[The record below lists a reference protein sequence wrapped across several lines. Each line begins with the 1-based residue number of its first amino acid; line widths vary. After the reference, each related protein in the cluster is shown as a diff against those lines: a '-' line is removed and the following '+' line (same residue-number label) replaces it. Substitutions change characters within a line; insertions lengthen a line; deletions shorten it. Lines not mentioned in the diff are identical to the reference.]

1 MISRYALQILLY
13 SSALTSAAF
22 AQDASSVDEQGIAE
36 IVVTGTKA
44 SAAQRA
50 QDVPI
55 AVSVVSGAAIDEQS
69 VRDLTELGYRLPNI
83 RLQPTGLNPGHASYS
98 MRGIGGN
105 TSTPS
110 DEPVVVTVLDGMV
123 LGTSVGAAFQ
133 TFDLEAVEVFRG
145 PQGVLFGKNAT
156 GGVVNVRTRRP
167 TGKSELSLRGIFGSY
182 DRYGGA
188 FAAET
193 PFAGDAFAGRLAVI
207 YDHQGG
213 FFKDLSFPGGRVG
226 GAAETLTIRPSLL
239 IRPADNLDINIIGE
253 HFEAKSDGGVFR
265 TLSDET
271 IATSVFGAAP
281 CVGRNICRTEKSGS
295 DQDSQHIIGEINLDL
310 GDVLLTSITAYRE
323 LSLANKNVDADGTE
337 APIFLFRRLNFD
349 QDQFSQEVRA
359 AGSVLDDKLS
369 FVAGLYYFNQNWLWT
384 ELREIQLNPA
394 SAVLSVGGKAHQ
406 KHTSSAIFGQLDYN
420 ILPSLS
426 LVVGGRYTDEKKVMN
441 VSSLLAGNCLTIAAC
456 DFDFTNLVFKSGK
469 FSPKIG
475 LEWQAA
481 ENALVY
487 ANFTRGFRAGGFN
500 SRHASLVMPE
510 PYDDEEVKAYEVGVK
525 SELFDRLLRLNVSAF
540 RNEFSG
546 LQRSILEVT
555 PAGPVTVV
563 RNAASAVIQG
573 VEAEASIAPL
583 RGLRFDFSGSYTD
596 AGYKAFN
603 GVGLTPAQVRQLDL
617 ERAPEW
623 TFAAGVN
630 YEVQINNSAKM
641 TATVNYS
648 YTSDYAAS
656 TLNLLGFRVPSLNLV
671 DANIAVDLSDHLRLS
686 LYGKNLTDEIYG
698 SITTVQMPLLLSE
711 TIAPPRTF
719 GLQID
724 YRF

>member
-1 MISRYALQILLY
+1 MSRYALQFALCF
-13 SSALTSAAF
+13 SALTGSAF
-22 AQDASSVDEQGIAE
+22 AQDASSANEQGVADI
-36 IVVTGTKA
+36 IVTGTKA

-55 AVSVVSGAAIDEQS
+55 AVSVVSGAAIDDQS
-69 VRDLTELGYRLPNI
+69 IRDLTELGYRLPNL

-105 TSTPS
+105 SSTPS

-167 TGKSELSLRGIFGSY
+167 TGKTELVLRGTFGSY

-188 FAAET
+188 FAAEA
-193 PFAGDAFAGRLAVI
+193 PIAGDALAGRLAAI

-213 FFKDLSFPGGRVG
+213 FFKDVNFPGNRVG
-226 GAAETLTIRPSLL
+226 GAAETLTVRPSLL
-239 IRPADNLDINIIGE
+239 VRPADNLDINIIGE
-253 HFEAKSDGGVFR
+253 YFEAKGDGGVFR
-265 TLSDET
+265 TLSDAT
-271 IATSVFGAAP
+271 IATSLFGAAP
-281 CVGRNICRTEKSGS
+281 CVRRDICRTEQSSS
-295 DQDSQHIIGEINLDL
+295 DQDSQHIIGEANLDL
-310 GDVLLTSITAYRE
+310 GSVLLTSITAYRE
-323 LSLANKNVDADGTE
+323 LSLANRDVDADGTA

-349 QDQFSQEVRA
+349 QSQFSQEVRA
-359 AGSVLDDKLS
+359 AGSVLDDTLS
-369 FVAGLYYFNQNWLWT
+369 FVAGVYYFNQNWLWN
-384 ELREIQLNPA
+384 ELREIQTSPA
-394 SAVLSVGGKAHQ
+394 SAVRFVGGKAHQ

-426 LVVGGRYTDEKKVMN
+426 LVVGGRYTDERKVMDI
-441 VSSLLAGNCLTIAAC
+441 SSLVAGNCLTIAAC
-456 DFDFTNLVFKSGK
+456 NFGFNNLVFKSGK

-475 LEWQAA
+475 LEWQPG
-481 ENALVY
+481 EHALVY

-500 SRHASLVMPE
+500 SRHASLVVPN
-510 PYDDEEVKAYEVGVK
+510 PYDDEEVKAYEIGVK
-525 SELFDRLLRLNVSAF
+525 SDLFDRLLRVNVSAF

-563 RNAASAVIQG
+563 RNAASAIIKG
-573 VEAEASIAPL
+573 VEAEVSLAPAQ
-583 RGLRFDFSGSYTD
+583 GLRFDLAGSYTD

-603 GVGLTPAQVRQLDL
+603 GVGLTPAQVRRLGL

-630 YEVQINNSAKM
+630 YEVQVTDSAKM
-641 TATVNYS
+641 TTAVNYS

-656 TLNLLGFRVPSLNLV
+656 TLNLLGIKVPSLNIV
-671 DANIAVDLSDHLRLS
+671 DANIAVDFNDHLRVS

-698 SITTVQMPLLLSE
+698 TLTTVQMPLLLSE

-719 GLQID
+719 GVQVD